1 MSTIYI
7 RDGKELLEI
16 DFTEVRKYHGNL
28 ALMAVAVGFRALQAA
43 FQELYGDDDAPQRKE
58 ISILS
63 GHGGPGFRD
72 AFEFVTRAVTRGAY
86 TVDVNYP
93 QSQYDPHRAQGYVY
107 VISSTDGRSV
117 EVSLKDG
124 FLPLA
129 FYDYL
134 KKGREGMMTEEDV
147 EVFTELKAS
156 LSKHALTLPQDEL
169 LAVKRIS

>member
-7 RDGKELLEI
+7 KDGKELLEI
-16 DFTEVRKYHGNL
+16 GFPEVRKYHGNI
-28 ALMAVAVGFRALQAA
+28 ALMAVAVGFRSLQAA
-43 FQELYGDDDAPQRKE
+43 FKELYGEDAPQRKE

-72 AFEFVTRAVTRGAY
+72 VFEFVTRAVTRGAY

-93 QSQYDPHRAQGYVY
+93 QAQYDPHRAQGYAY
-107 VISSTDGRSV
+107 VISSTDGKSV
-117 EVSLKDG
+117 EVSLRDG

-134 KKGREGMMTEEDV
+134 KKGREGTMTEQDTET
-147 EVFTELKAS
+147 FTEMKLS
-156 LSKHALTLPQDEL
+156 LCNRALELSQDEL
-169 LAVKRIS
+169 LTVKRIS

>member
-7 RDGKELLEI
+7 KDGKELLEI
-16 DFTEVRKYHGNL
+16 GFPEVRKYHGNI
-28 ALMAVAVGFRALQAA
+28 ALMAVAVGFRSLQAA
-43 FQELYGDDDAPQRKE
+43 FKELYGEDAPQRKE

-93 QSQYDPHRAQGYVY
+93 QAQHDPHRAQGYAY
-107 VISSTDGRSV
+107 VISSTDGKSV
-117 EVSLKDG
+117 EVSLRDG

-134 KKGREGMMTEEDV
+134 KKGV
-147 EVFTELKAS
+147 KA
-156 LSKHALTLPQDEL
+156 Q
-169 LAVKRIS
+169 